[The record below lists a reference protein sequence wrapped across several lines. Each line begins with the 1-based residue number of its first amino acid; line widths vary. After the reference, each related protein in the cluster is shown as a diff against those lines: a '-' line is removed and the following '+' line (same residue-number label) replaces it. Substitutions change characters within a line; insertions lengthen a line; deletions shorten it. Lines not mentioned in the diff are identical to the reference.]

1 MPTATVSESDPVTSA
16 PGSLTD
22 PLGGRRI
29 LATRRFDAEPYAEHV
44 EALMAV

>member
-22 PLGGRRI
+22 PRGGRRI
-29 LATRRFDAEPYAEHV
+29 LAVAAVSAPGGAEHI
-44 EALMAV
+44 EALTAV

>member
-29 LATRRFDAEPYAEHV
+29 LAVAAVNATGGAEHV
-44 EALMAV
+44 EALMVV

>member
-29 LATRRFDAEPYAEHV
+29 LAEHV